1 MADSIMAT
9 QIDATITN
17 NSKRSNRI
25 YKDLNMSFT
34 KNPATK
40 DVARLFDI
48 QAIKRSVK
56 NIILT
61 NKYERPFNPDF
72 GCNLRGF
79 LFENLTEPMVVI
91 IKDRVAMA
99 IEKYEPRVSVED
111 VIVKN
116 SSDPNGINIQVS
128 FLINGVEAPIIVS
141 TFLQRVR

>member
-1 MADSIMAT
+1 MAYSNY
-9 QIDATITN
+9 DASTTN
-17 NSKRSNRI
+17 KSKRSNRI
-25 YKDLNMSFT
+25 YSDLNLSFT

-40 DVARLFDI
+40 DVARLFDV

-79 LFENLTEPMVVI
+79 LFENITEPLLVV
-91 IKDRVAMA
+91 IKDRISMA
-99 IEKYEPRVSVED
+99 IEKFEPRVSVED
-111 VIVKN
+111 VFVKEEDG
-116 SSDPNGINIQVS
+116 SNGISIMVS
-128 FLINGVEAPIIVS
+128 FKINGVEQPVTVS

>member
-1 MADSIMAT
+1 MAVS
-9 QIDATITN
+9 QIDATVTN

-40 DVARLFDI
+40 DVARLFDV
-48 QAIKRSVK
+48 QAIKRAVK

-79 LFENLTEPMVVI
+79 LFENITEPLLVI

-111 VIVKN
+111 VVVKN
-116 SSDPNGINIQVS
+116 DIDKNGINIQVS
-128 FLINGVEAPIIVS
+128 ILINGVEAPVTVS

>member
-1 MADSIMAT
+1 MAT

-128 FLINGVEAPIIVS
+128 FLINGVENPITVS

>member
-1 MADSIMAT
+1 MAT
-9 QIDATITN
+9 QIDATVTN

-79 LFENLTEPMVVI
+79 LFENITEPLLVI

-111 VIVKN
+111 VVVKN
-116 SSDPNGINIQVS
+116 STDPNGIRISVS
-128 FLINGVEAPIIVS
+128 FLINGVEAPVTVS

>member
-1 MADSIMAT
+1 MAYT
-9 QIDATITN
+9 DAQGTN
-17 NSKRSNRI
+17 NSIRSNKT
-25 YKDLNMSFT
+25 YSDLNLNFT

-116 SSDPNGINIQVS
+116 SSDPNGIRISVS
-128 FLINGVEAPIIVS
+128 FLINGVEAPVTVS

>member
-1 MADSIMAT
+1 MAT

-111 VIVKN
+111 VILKN

-128 FLINGVEAPIIVS
+128 FLINGVENPITVS

>member
-1 MADSIMAT
+1 MAT

-79 LFENLTEPMVVI
+79 LFENITEPLLVI

-111 VIVKN
+111 VVVKN

-128 FLINGVEAPIIVS
+128 FLINGVENPITVS

>member
-1 MADSIMAT
+1 MAYSNY
-9 QIDATITN
+9 DASTTN
-17 NSKRSNRI
+17 KSKRSNRI
-25 YKDLNMSFT
+25 YSDLNLSFT

-40 DVARLFDI
+40 DVARIFDV
-48 QAIKRSVK
+48 QAIKRAVK

-61 NKYERPFNPDF
+61 NKYERAFNSDF

-79 LFENLTEPMVVI
+79 LFENITEPLLVI

-111 VIVKN
+111 VVVKE
-116 SSDPNGINIQVS
+116 DIDKNGISIMVS
-128 FLINGVEAPIIVS
+128 FLINGTEAPVSVS

>member
-1 MADSIMAT
+1 MAYSNY
-9 QIDATITN
+9 DASTTN
-17 NSKRSNRI
+17 KSKRSNRI
-25 YKDLNMSFT
+25 YSDLNLSFT

-40 DVARLFDI
+40 DVARIFDV
-48 QAIKRSVK
+48 QAIKRAVK

-61 NKYERPFNPDF
+61 NKYERAFNSDF

-79 LFENLTEPMVVI
+79 LFENITEPLLVI

-111 VIVKN
+111 VVVKE
-116 SSDPNGINIQVS
+116 DIDKNGLNIMVS
-128 FLINGVEAPIIVS
+128 FLINGTEAPVSVS

>member
-1 MADSIMAT
+1 MAT
-9 QIDATITN
+9 QIDATVTN

-79 LFENLTEPMVVI
+79 LFENITEPLLVI

-111 VIVKN
+111 VVVKE
-116 SSDPNGINIQVS
+116 DIDKNGISIMVS
-128 FLINGVEAPIIVS
+128 FLINGTEAPVSVS

>member
-1 MADSIMAT
+1 MAYANY
-9 QIDATITN
+9 DASTTN
-17 NSKRSNRI
+17 KSKRSNRI
-25 YKDLNMSFT
+25 YADLNLSFT

-40 DVARLFDI
+40 DVARLFDV

-61 NKYERPFNPDF
+61 NKYERPFNSDF

-79 LFENLTEPMVVI
+79 LFENITEPLLVI

-99 IEKYEPRVSVED
+99 IEKYEPRVTVED
-111 VIVKN
+111 VVVRDDQDKN
-116 SSDPNGINIQVS
+116 GLSIMVS
-128 FLINGVEAPIIVS
+128 FLINGTEAPVSVS

>member
-1 MADSIMAT
+1 MAYT
-9 QIDATITN
+9 DAQATN
-17 NSKRSNRI
+17 NSTRSNNL
-25 YKDLNMSFT
+25 YTDLNLNFN

-40 DVARLFDI
+40 DVAKLFDV

-61 NKYERPFNPDF
+61 NKYERPFNSDF

-79 LFENLTEPMVVI
+79 LFENITEPLLVI
-91 IKDRVAMA
+91 IKDRVSMA

-111 VIVKN
+111 VVVQN
-116 SSDPNGINIQVS
+116 NEADNGVHIMVS
-128 FLINGVEAPIIVS
+128 FKINGVEHPVSVS

>member
-1 MADSIMAT
+1 MAYSNY
-9 QIDATITN
+9 DASTTN
-17 NSKRSNRI
+17 KSKRSNRI
-25 YKDLNMSFT
+25 YADLNLSFT

-40 DVARLFDI
+40 DVARLFDV

-61 NKYERPFNPDF
+61 NKYERPFNSDF

-79 LFENLTEPMVVI
+79 LFENITEPLLVI

-99 IEKYEPRVSVED
+99 IEKYEPRVTVED
-111 VIVKN
+111 VVVRDDQDKN
-116 SSDPNGINIQVS
+116 GLSIMVS
-128 FLINGVEAPIIVS
+128 FLINGTEAPVSVS

>member
-1 MADSIMAT
+1 MAT
-9 QIDATITN
+9 QIDATVTN

-91 IKDRVAMA
+91 IKDMVAMA

-128 FLINGVEAPIIVS
+128 FLINGVEAPITVS

>member
-1 MADSIMAT
+1 MAYSNY
-9 QIDATITN
+9 DASTTN
-17 NSKRSNRI
+17 QSKRSNRI
-25 YKDLNMSFT
+25 YKDLNLNFT

-40 DVARLFDI
+40 DVAKLFDV

-61 NKYERPFNPDF
+61 NKYERPFNSDF

-79 LFENLTEPMVVI
+79 LFENITEPLLVI

-99 IEKYEPRVSVED
+99 IEKYEPRVTVED
-111 VIVKN
+111 VVVRDDQDK
-116 SSDPNGINIQVS
+116 NGISIMVS
-128 FLINGVEAPIIVS
+128 FLINGTEAPVSVS

>member
-1 MADSIMAT
+1 MAVS
-9 QIDATITN
+9 QIDATVTN

-40 DVARLFDI
+40 DVARLFDV
-48 QAIKRSVK
+48 QAIKRAVK

-79 LFENLTEPMVVI
+79 LFENITEPLLVI

-111 VIVKN
+111 VVVKN
-116 SSDPNGINIQVS
+116 DIDKNGINIQVS
-128 FLINGVEAPIIVS
+128 FLINSVEAPVTVS

>member
-1 MADSIMAT
+1 MAVS
-9 QIDATITN
+9 QIDATVRN

-40 DVARLFDI
+40 DVARLFDV
-48 QAIKRSVK
+48 QAIKRAVK

-79 LFENLTEPMVVI
+79 LFENITEPLLVI

-111 VIVKN
+111 VVVKN
-116 SSDPNGINIQVS
+116 DIDKNGINIQVS
-128 FLINGVEAPIIVS
+128 FLINGVEAPVTVS

>member
-1 MADSIMAT
+1 MAVS
-9 QIDATITN
+9 QIDATVTN

-34 KNPATK
+34 KIPATK
-40 DVARLFDI
+40 DVARLFDV
-48 QAIKRSVK
+48 QAIKRAVK

-79 LFENLTEPMVVI
+79 LFENITEPLLVI

-111 VIVKN
+111 VVVKN
-116 SSDPNGINIQVS
+116 DIDKNGINIQVS
-128 FLINGVEAPIIVS
+128 FLINGVEAPVTVS

>member
-1 MADSIMAT
+1 MAYSNY
-9 QIDATITN
+9 DATTTN
-17 NSKRSNRI
+17 KSKRSNRI
-25 YKDLNMSFT
+25 YSDLNLSFT

-40 DVARLFDI
+40 DVARLFDV

-61 NKYERPFNPDF
+61 NKYERPFNSDF

-79 LFENLTEPMVVI
+79 LFENITEPLLVI

-111 VIVKN
+111 VVVRDDQDK
-116 SSDPNGINIQVS
+116 NGISIMVS
-128 FLINGVEAPIIVS
+128 FLINGTEAPVSVS

>member
-1 MADSIMAT
+1 MAVS
-9 QIDATITN
+9 QIDATVTN
-17 NSKRSNRI
+17 NSKRSSRI

-40 DVARLFDI
+40 DVARLFDV

-79 LFENLTEPMVVI
+79 LFENITEPLLVI

-111 VIVKN
+111 IVVQN

-128 FLINGVEAPIIVS
+128 FLINGVEAPVTVS